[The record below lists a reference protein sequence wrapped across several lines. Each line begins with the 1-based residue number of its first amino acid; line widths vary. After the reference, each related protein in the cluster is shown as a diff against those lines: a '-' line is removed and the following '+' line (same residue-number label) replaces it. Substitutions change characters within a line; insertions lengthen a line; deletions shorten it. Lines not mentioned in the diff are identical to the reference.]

1 MLNRELVIEK
11 RFFDKVE
18 DNVAIWIW
26 SEKIQQEKGESLT
39 EGYVSYSTV
48 TMVIC
53 LIYSM
58 SKWISTCSELWPN
71 IGIALVAALLS
82 GRIQAEKAY
91 SRAASVPTFLK
102 NLISIIGMRVGHLP
116 QSTRTHRRGSFRFI

>member
-1 MLNRELVIEK
+1 MMK
-11 RFFDKVE
+11 P
-18 DNVAIWIW
+18 
-26 SEKIQQEKGESLT
+26 S
-39 EGYVSYSTV
+39 SYSTV

-82 GRIQAEKAY
+82 GR
-91 SRAASVPTFLK
+91 
-102 NLISIIGMRVGHLP
+102 
-116 QSTRTHRRGSFRFI
+116 